1 MSTPIRDALAELLP
15 LEKVDVSI
23 ERALEE
29 DLGPGDV
36 TTESAIPATR
46 RGRAELVAKQAGVLA
61 GLPVFQ
67 RTFLLRDSSCDF
79 QLWTGDGER
88 VEPGERIA
96 VVEGPARAL
105 LEAERTALNF
115 LQRMSGIAT
124 ATADLVALAAGRVR
138 VLDTR
143 KTTPGLRHLEKYA
156 VRCGG
161 GENHRFGLHDQVML
175 KENHLDL
182 AAADLESLTR
192 SVRRKVGQEMV
203 MTVEARDMEE
213 ASAAVRGGA
222 DVVLLDNMTP
232 EELVERVPELRALAE
247 GLGRRVEL
255 EASGGVGPDNLEAY
269 AGCGLDRISVGWITH
284 SAPSLDLSL
293 VVEALS

>member
-1 MSTPIRDALAELLP
+1 MATPTRDALAELLQP
-15 LEKVDVSI
+15 EKVDASI
-23 ERALEE
+23 QCALEE

-67 RTFLLRDSSCDF
+67 RAFLLRDSSCDF
-79 QLWTGDGER
+79 QLWSGDGER

-124 ATADLVALAAGRVR
+124 ATADLVGLAAGRVR

-156 VRCGG
+156 VLCGG

-192 SVRRKVGQEMV
+192 SVRRKIGQEMV

-232 EELVERVPELRALAE
+232 GELAERVPELRALAE
-247 GLGRRVEL
+247 GQGRRVEL

-293 VVEALS
+293 LVEALS